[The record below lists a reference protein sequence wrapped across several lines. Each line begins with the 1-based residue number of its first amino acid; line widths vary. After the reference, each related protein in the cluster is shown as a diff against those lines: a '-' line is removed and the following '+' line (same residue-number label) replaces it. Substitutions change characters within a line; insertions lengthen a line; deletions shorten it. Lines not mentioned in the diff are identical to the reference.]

1 MLQVRQRGEAIH
13 PRHQQIEQHQVE
25 TVLLKERQRLRA
37 GFGSDDLVVDAERD
51 GEQLQDLR
59 RVVDRQQASSFVIE
73 IQVLQRHAALVEMN

>member
-1 MLQVRQRGEAIH
+1 MGRATQTYLDTPPSSQTLTSYDREHMKLYMR
-13 PRHQQIEQHQVE
+13 
-25 TVLLKERQRLRA
+25 LL
-37 GFGSDDLVVDAERD
+37 DAERD